1 MHFPQFW
8 CGRLLFLASLSSPLA
23 AAAPATPSPVRATP
37 VHTATVR
44 ATTVRAELAT
54 HSPLGA
60 VPTEEARAVPAED
73 DPAVL
78 IRAERLIVRPGH
90 VLTNVAVLVRGGVIV
105 AVGPDLT
112 APEGATEIQGAV
124 VCAGFIDAWSSMGI
138 STDGRDVRLR
148 TDAATRTLNAVDP
161 YGSAHDRDAALRAGV
176 LAVRSQIA
184 EGAAICGVGVVLSLG
199 PGTALDEMVVL
210 EDAVVAAAVGV
221 SQSSRA
227 TDVFDRIAQVDKLV
241 GLIRAGLDYR
251 LDHVEYRH
259 DLAEWQEAIA
269 KKEKEL
275 EKDFKKAKK
284 ARAKDVEKAEETG
297 KEFKEKKYKEDKQP
311 KVPKFDADKEVMAR
325 VANGELPLVV
335 TVHRVAELRE
345 FLTATRSFDR
355 LRLVIAGGTE
365 ALAVADELAARH
377 IPVIVWPAPLG
388 TRRPN
393 EFEAHDLS
401 LAGRLAEKGVTVLL
415 GSGGGDQAR
424 DLPLLASLA
433 IGHGLDPET
442 AFSALTWDAARA
454 FDVADRLGSVQRGR
468 RADLLVL
475 DGEPLLSSTRVLYVL
490 AGGRVVVSPGQ

>member
-1 MHFPQFW
+1 MHVPKFW
-8 CGRLLFLASLSSPLA
+8 RSRLLWLASLSIPLA
-23 AAAPATPSPVRATP
+23 ASTS
-37 VHTATVR
+37 
-44 ATTVRAELAT
+44 AT
-54 HSPLGA
+54 HSPVTYLPILAQDDAAAESDAALG
-60 VPTEEARAVPAED
+60 ED

-78 IRAERLIVRPGH
+78 IRAEKLIVRPGR
-90 VLTNVAVLVRGGVIV
+90 VLTDVSVLVRGGVIV

-138 STDGRDVRLR
+138 SADGRSVRSR
-148 TDAATRTLNAVDP
+148 SDAATRTLNAVDL
-161 YGSAHDRDAALRAGV
+161 YGSAHARDAALRAGV

-184 EGAAICGVGVVLSLG
+184 EGASISGVGVVLSMG
-199 PGTALDEMVVL
+199 PGTALDELVVL
-210 EDAVVAAAVGV
+210 KDASVAAAVGV
-221 SQSSRA
+221 SQSGRT
-227 TDVFDRIAQVDKLV
+227 TDVFDRIAAVDKLA

-251 LDHVEYRH
+251 LEQVEYRH
-259 DLAEWQEAIA
+259 DMAEWREAIA
-269 KKEKEL
+269 KKEEEL

-284 ARAKDVEKAEETG
+284 ARDKDVEEAEEKG
-297 KEFKEKKYKEDKQP
+297 KEFKEKSYKEDKQP
-311 KVPKFDADKEVMAR
+311 KPPKHDADKEVMAR

-335 TVHRVAELRE
+335 TAHRAAEMRE
-345 FLTATRSFDR
+345 FLHATRSFDR

-365 ALAVADELAARH
+365 ALAVAEELVARH

-388 TRRPN
+388 TRRSD
-393 EFEAHDLS
+393 EFADHDLS

-433 IGHGLDPET
+433 IGHGLDPEA

-454 FDVADRLGSVQRGR
+454 FDVADRMGSVQRGR

-475 DGEPLLSSTRVLYVL
+475 DGEPLLSTTRVRYVL
-490 AGGRVVVSPGQ
+490 SGGRVVVSPGQ